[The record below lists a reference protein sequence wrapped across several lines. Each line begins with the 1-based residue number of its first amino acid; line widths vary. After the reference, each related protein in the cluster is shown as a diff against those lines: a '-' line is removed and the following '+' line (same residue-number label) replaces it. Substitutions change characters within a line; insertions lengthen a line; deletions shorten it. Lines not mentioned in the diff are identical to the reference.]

1 MRQEQLKE
9 QITQLQ
15 KENLNVEGELNK
27 LHNDKTQSIKK
38 LEMLEKNLG
47 FKNRRIDEIK
57 RDVFNM
63 TIELN
68 KLNFEQQKKDA
79 TEFLKINFEQLKT
92 VFSFGLLAEENPTI
106 DFGITTKMHEVFFVH
121 SDYLHPELL
130 KLAGNLNFGI
140 EISQYQPST
149 EDYESE

>member
-1 MRQEQLKE
+1 MSCIL
-9 QITQLQ
+9 
-15 KENLNVEGELNK
+15 
-27 LHNDKTQSIKK
+27 
-38 LEMLEKNLG
+38 
-47 FKNRRIDEIK
+47 RIDGKSFNVDDFLKSTGLKPYKIFRIGEKIK
-57 RDVFNM
+57 IGKKKVEDSNGCSFD
-63 TIELN
+63 LS
-68 KLNFEQQKKDA
+68 KADFKNFEQQKKDA

-121 SDYLHPELL
+121 SDYLQPELL